1 MKIYYKILKQ
11 FRGFLGGGGGRGGSP
26 NPFLGK
32 FHNFK
37 STKCINVLPTCVTDH
52 PLDDDV
58 HEEAVVVR
66 GVDLLHHVLS
76 HLNRFMIEKPHNSQ
90 KGEHVAI

>member
-1 MKIYYKILKQ
+1 MLRRSPETMSTKIKSFK
-11 FRGFLGGGGGRGGSP
+11 ST
-26 NPFLGK
+26 N
-32 FHNFK
+32 NFK
-37 STKCINVLPTCVTDH
+37 STKCIDDLPTCVTDH

>member
-1 MKIYYKILKQ
+1 MPTEVDKIQ
-11 FRGFLGGGGGRGGSP
+11 
-26 NPFLGK
+26 
-32 FHNFK
+32 
-37 STKCINVLPTCVTDH
+37 STKCINDLPTCVTDH

-76 HLNRFMIEKPHNSQ
+76 HLNRFMKEPQNSQ
-90 KGEHVAI
+90 KCEYVVI